1 MTGQSNARKFGFFG
15 SIYFVEGAVLTM
27 FSTYMIIYL
36 RRFSLSFTQIG
47 LISSISLLPTILK
60 VFIGAIS
67 DKWSLFRRGHRKPYI
82 LVGLVLQGLG
92 YIVLPFISPVESYG
106 LFVLVSFCIGL
117 GMSTYDTTTDGLGID
132 ITPEAERGNV
142 QAFCVGGR
150 ALSAVV
156 FGVAFGL
163 LAAKGLWNYAFW
175 LIAAMSFIELAA
187 LPMVRERPREEQP
200 PFAWAAFKELARPAY
215 IIFVLI
221 GTFFPLALYSSYSML
236 SVFLKEG
243 FGVGLN
249 TIALLSAVFGIGQV
263 VGGLAGGPL
272 LKRFGRKSSLYATA
286 VFTALATLAV
296 GLLPSGGL
304 AWLVVP
310 LFGLAFGYY
319 STIYF
324 AVAMDFADP
333 RIAAFMFAVTM
344 AFGNVGIS
352 GGSALSGVLVDKIGF
367 RPMFMVYAGVN
378 LLMIVLSFIVF
389 RLRKDLAAK
398 PADSAAKAEA

>member
-1 MTGQSNARKFGFFG
+1 MSDVSNARKFGFFG

-47 LISSISLLPTILK
+47 LISSISLMPTILK
-60 VFIGAIS
+60 IFIGAVS
-67 DKWSLFRRGHRKPYI
+67 DKWSLLRKGHRKPYI
-82 LVGLVLQGLG
+82 FLGLVLQGLG
-92 YIVLPFISPVESYG
+92 YIFIPFISPVESYG
-106 LFVLVSFCIGL
+106 LFVAVSFCIGL
-117 GMSTYDTTTDGLGID
+117 GMATYDTTTDGLGID
-132 ITPEAERGNV
+132 TTPVAERGNV

-150 ALSAVV
+150 ALAAVV
-156 FGVAFGL
+156 FGIAFGL
-163 LAAKGLWNYAFW
+163 LAGKGLWKYAFW
-175 LIAAMSFIELAA
+175 LIAVLSFLELAL
-187 LPMVRERPREEQP
+187 LPFVKERSHEDQP
-200 PFAWAAFKELARPAY
+200 KFAWAAFKELVKPAY

-243 FGVGLN
+243 FGVGMN

-272 LKRFGRKSSLYATA
+272 LKRFGRRTSLYATA
-286 VFTALATLAV
+286 VFTALATLFV

-344 AFGNVGIS
+344 AFGNIGIS
-352 GGSALSGVLVDKIGF
+352 GGSALSGILVDKVGF
-367 RPMFMVYAGVN
+367 RPMFVIYAGVN

-389 RLRKDLAAK
+389 KLRKDLV
-398 PADSAAKAEA
+398 AKAAA